1 MIFIKSI
8 KKKHFIMRKAW
19 LADIN
24 RTRQYFIVPEK
35 KYKITDIYSGASSIK
50 ILCGKLWG
58 T

>member
-1 MIFIKSI
+1 
-8 KKKHFIMRKAW
+8 MRKAW

-35 KYKITDIYSGASSIK
+35 KYKINDIYSGASSIQ